1 MRIRGRDAWR
11 TREPLRGS
19 GMVLD
24 SSNPP
29 LRPEIISAHP
39 PLFGTAADG
48 NLGNQADFA
57 ADKATLTFSAEK
69 DGKIRVTYEWDDAKA
84 VPFGYRFEVV

>member
-1 MRIRGRDAWR
+1 M
-11 TREPLRGS
+11 
-19 GMVLD
+19 
-24 SSNPP
+24 
-29 LRPEIISAHP
+29 EISEIKP
-39 PLFGTAADG
+39 ILT
-48 NLGNQADFA
+48 